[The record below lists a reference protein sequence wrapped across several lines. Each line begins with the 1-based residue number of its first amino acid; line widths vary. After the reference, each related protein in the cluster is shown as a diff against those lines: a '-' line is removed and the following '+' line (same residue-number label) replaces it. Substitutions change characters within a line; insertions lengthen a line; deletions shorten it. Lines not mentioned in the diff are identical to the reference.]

1 MDVILS
7 KDGVDALD
15 CDLLVTGM
23 FQDERPIKGTSGW
36 IDWRLNGRL
45 SRLVMDKRLTGD
57 WKETTLIPSSGR
69 ITPRMI
75 LLLGLGR
82 TKEYSTIRLRE
93 LFAHVLETIKNLRTS
108 SICLSLPFGG
118 ERYRVDPG
126 KLTEVF
132 LEGIADGLDRWKH
145 TPDED
150 WIKTLRL
157 FFAGG
162 ENHVSEILLGVQAAE
177 SLLRD
182 RLTIRVL
189 IPSEEPGPA

>member
-1 MDVILS
+1 MDRLEAQREALS
-7 KDGVDALD
+7 PRNEQKADRRLERNDADPLQWED
-15 CDLLVTGM
+15 NP
-23 FQDERPIKGTSGW
+23 Q
-36 IDWRLNGRL
+36 
-45 SRLVMDKRLTGD
+45 
-57 WKETTLIPSSGR
+57 
-69 ITPRMI
+69 
-75 LLLGLGR
+75 
-82 TKEYSTIRLRE
+82 

>member
-1 MDVILS
+1 MDVILWR
-7 KDGVDALD
+7 DGVDALE

-23 FQDERPIKGTSGW
+23 FQDERPFKGTSGW

-57 WKETTLIPSSGR
+57 WKETTLIPSSTR

-93 LFAHVLETIKNLRTS
+93 LFVHVLETLKNLRTS
-108 SICLSLPFGG
+108 SICLSLPFGE
-118 ERYRVDPG
+118 ERFRVDPG

-132 LEGIADGLDRWKH
+132 LEEVADGLNRWKQ
-145 TPDED
+145 TPDEE
-150 WIKTLRL
+150 WIKTFRL
-157 FFAGG
+157 FFAEG
-162 ENHVSEILLGVQAAE
+162 ENHVSEILLGVQAAQAV
-177 SLLRD
+177 LRD
-182 RLTIRVL
+182 RLMIRLL
-189 IPSEEPGPA
+189 IPSEEPGSA